1 MGLQNAIK
9 KRKLNN
15 DIKATAN
22 SQQLE
27 AIKSIDGPLL
37 IIAGP
42 GTGKTFTL
50 INRTINLIINHNIDP
65 TSIFLATFTEK
76 ASKELISRLSNILAK
91 FEMDFNPNDMYIG
104 TFHSICLKIL
114 KDHVEK
120 SKLKKNFRVVDQ
132 FEQQYFIYNHLSE
145 FIKIENFD
153 SFISS
158 NVWWDKAS
166 KLMRV
171 INRFQEELVDYKE
184 LLKSNI
190 ASNKFYGEVLKTYEA
205 LRIKNNLLDFSS
217 IQVETYKMIIEHED
231 LKRELLDKIKYVMVV
246 EYQDTNHIQ

>member
-114 KDHVEK
+114 KEHVEK
-120 SKLKKNFRVVDQ
+120 VS
-132 FEQQYFIYNHLSE
+132 
-145 FIKIENFD
+145 
-153 SFISS
+153 
-158 NVWWDKAS
+158 
-166 KLMRV
+166 
-171 INRFQEELVDYKE
+171 
-184 LLKSNI
+184 
-190 ASNKFYGEVLKTYEA
+190 
-205 LRIKNNLLDFSS
+205 
-217 IQVETYKMIIEHED
+217 
-231 LKRELLDKIKYVMVV
+231 LKRTLE
-246 EYQDTNHIQ
+246 